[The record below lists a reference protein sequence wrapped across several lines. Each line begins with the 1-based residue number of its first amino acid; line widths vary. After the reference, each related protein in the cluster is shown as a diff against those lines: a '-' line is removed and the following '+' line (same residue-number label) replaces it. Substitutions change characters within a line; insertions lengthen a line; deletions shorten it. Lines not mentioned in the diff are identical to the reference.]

1 MIHFRRFTYIYS
13 HPFRLRIS
21 NFRISFQVGDKVM
34 LPEFGGLK
42 IEIEDKEYSLFKEQD
57 ILAKLS
63 D

>member
-1 MIHFRRFTYIYS
+1 
-13 HPFRLRIS
+13 
-21 NFRISFQVGDKVM
+21 M